1 MTDTQRHY
9 KRTEVYASVPESGQ
23 KPKHLFKVLGDRIE
37 HLGLQE
43 ANKSLL
49 DVGGAAGDFVRFLGT
64 RFPNTSLTCLDAD
77 PELIDLGRSRNQNCA
92 FVHGDAEC
100 MSVFEDG
107 QFSAVTFI
115 GALSIFDDY
124 RKVLDEC
131 LRVTAPGGA
140 LLVVAQFNEY
150 PVDALIRWRYSDD
163 RGPYN
168 SGYNLFSKATISQYL
183 RENSMVSSFDW
194 ERFVPPFEISPGED
208 PIRSWTDVDGRGER
222 ILRNGLLA
230 EINLQILTIRISEAI
245 DPEA

>member
-1 MTDTQRHY
+1 MTDAQQHY
-9 KRTEVYASVPESGQ
+9 KRTEVYTSTPESGQ

-37 HLGLQE
+37 HLGLLE
-43 ANKSLL
+43 TSKSLL
-49 DVGGAAGDFVRFLGT
+49 DVGGAAGDFVHFLST
-64 RFPNTSLTCLDAD
+64 RFTNTSLTCLDAD
-77 PELIDLGRSRNQNCA
+77 PELIELGRSRNQNCA

-107 QFSAVTFI
+107 QFSVVTFI

-131 LRVTAPGGA
+131 LRVTVAGGA

-150 PVDALIRWRYSDD
+150 PVDALIRWRYSNDC
-163 RGPYN
+163 GPYN
-168 SGYNLFSKATISQYL
+168 SGYNLFSKATIGQYL
-183 RENSMVSSFDW
+183 REVNKVSAFDW
-194 ERFVPPFEISPGED
+194 EHFVPPFEILPVED

-230 EINLQILTIRISEAI
+230 EINLQILTIRTSEAI
-245 DPEA
+245 DPGA